1 MTIRDRI
8 RSSDIRQELGVKGIV
23 EIARQ
28 SRLRWY
34 GHLMRMEEG
43 NKVKEVWNMT
53 VQGNR
58 PRGRPKKRCMD
69 CVNCD
74 MEALGQSKDDALNR
88 ELWRRKVQT
97 PDLAQA
103 GQG

>member
-1 MTIRDRI
+1 M
-8 RSSDIRQELGVKGIV
+8 
-23 EIARQ
+23 
-28 SRLRWY
+28 
-34 GHLMRMEEG
+34 
-43 NKVKEVWNMT
+43 N

-58 PRGRPKKRCMD
+58 PRGRPKKRWMD